1 MALSGSLVLGVATCE
16 TIRQSIPEDCTR
28 VVDEACGNEKAPGG
42 PHTTQVDGRPEKWEP
57 CLALRSPG
65 SPARI

>member
-1 MALSGSLVLGVATCE
+1 MQGALTAGDFSPSTRMALSGSLVLGVATCE

-42 PHTTQVDGRPEKWEP
+42 PAYHS
-57 CLALRSPG
+57 C
-65 SPARI
+65 